1 MNWRPTICAILVAGA
16 ATATLADLPNPCDG
30 IIAKTLKVA
39 KVQQERLPAYSVIR
53 QYTLSNKHL
62 KAPVVVR
69 VLWKYKPGVGKQ
81 FEVRDWGGATGI
93 TRDSLLKVLNDEADS
108 SQLDRDPASVT
119 PDHYNFES
127 AAADA
132 NEYKLHLKPKQNTKY
147 LLNGYAYVVRDGAQ
161 FKRIQGTTAHRLSFW
176 VGEADITQEFAN
188 YGGYWLPSRTQSR
201 ADVRLIGSTELTIE
215 AADYKFGAQ

>member
-1 MNWRPTICAILVAGA
+1 MNWRPTICAILLAGA

-62 KAPVVVR
+62 ESAGSGAGLSGNTSQASER
-69 VLWKYKPGVGKQ
+69 L
-81 FEVRDWGGATGI
+81 EVRDWGGATGI

-119 PDHYNFES
+119 P
-127 AAADA
+127 
-132 NEYKLHLKPKQNTKY
+132 
-147 LLNGYAYVVRDGAQ
+147 
-161 FKRIQGTTAHRLSFW
+161 ITTTSNRRLRM
-176 VGEADITQEFAN
+176 
-188 YGGYWLPSRTQSR
+188 RT
-201 ADVRLIGSTELTIE
+201 STSSI
-215 AADYKFGAQ
+215 